1 MDYLQEVARRQ
12 QTALARLLT
21 GGRVREETGAE
32 AESRPAG
39 GAEVPTEG
47 FGARTEEEAAY
58 RRWGRLQA
66 VPAETSAAEAERE
79 FSEQA
84 AVFRQTRQADSL
96 WRGGTAWAGELP
108 GVLLA
113 GREATVEVEDISRAV
128 QRDARR
134 YDGGFTMY

>member
-21 GGRVREETGAE
+21 GGRVQEETGAE

-39 GAEVPTEG
+39 GEEVPAEG

-113 GREATVEVEDISRAV
+113 GREAAVEVEDISRAV

>member
-1 MDYLQEVARRQ
+1 M
-12 QTALARLLT
+12 
-21 GGRVREETGAE
+21 
-32 AESRPAG
+32 
-39 GAEVPTEG
+39 
-47 FGARTEEEAAY
+47 
-58 RRWGRLQA
+58 QA
-66 VPAETSAAEAERE
+66 VPAKTSAAEAERE

-113 GREATVEVEDISRAV
+113 GREAAVEVEDISRAV